1 MRAENT
7 GWSCRWATAGSL
19 DACMSQTQLFNH
31 GMAVQTRLEEKNAA
45 IAKMQQAESITAQLM
60 ERLEKDQAGQVERM
74 NQAMQMSEEMVRNAP
89 SC

>member
-1 MRAENT
+1 
-7 GWSCRWATAGSL
+7 
-19 DACMSQTQLFNH
+19 
-31 GMAVQTRLEEKNAA
+31 MAVQTRLREKNAA

-74 NQAMQMSEEMVRNAP
+74 NQAIQMSEEMVRGAP